1 MSDPKVESP
10 RGHDELRPEA
20 IRLEDLRVFLA
31 VAQSGSFR
39 SAANQMFTSQPTMSR
54 SIARLEGQL
63 GVPLLERGPRGV
75 QLTTHGEVLLSAAR
89 RVLTAMADLRRVVST
104 PGSRTLRLGATAT
117 SARTILAPFLSRWI
131 PDNPDIHVTA
141 IEDSERRLHSRLEN
155 GDCDVAIVSSPV
167 SPSLDSLHITT
178 VQVIALFPPEHRLAG
193 VDGPV
198 SVLDL
203 ADERLLVNGESFPST
218 GLLMR
223 ALDAAGIHGNVVYE
237 CSAGQ
242 TLAAIAEAGLGVAV
256 FGDTAD
262 LRGFALRRHQLLDA
276 SGRPLSFDLYA
287 AWIRDGVPSDI
298 RNFAVELATSFRP
311 PTGRAAAAP
320 SPSMGPDPSS

>member
-1 MSDPKVESP
+1 MSDPELVSP
-10 RGHDELRPEA
+10 NGHDELRPEA
-20 IRLEDLRVFLA
+20 IRLEDLRVFMA
-31 VAQSGSFR
+31 VARSGSFR
-39 SAANQMFTSQPTMSR
+39 SAASQMFTSQPTMSR

-75 QLTTHGEVLLSAAR
+75 QVTTHGEVLLSAAR
-89 RVLTAMADLRRVVST
+89 RVLTAMADLRHDVST
-104 PGSRTLRLGATAT
+104 PGSSTLRLGATAT

-131 PDNPDIHVTA
+131 PDHPDIHVTA

-155 GDCDVAIVSSPV
+155 GDCDVAIISSPI

-178 VQVIALFPPEHRLAG
+178 VQVIALFPPEHRMSG
-193 VDGPV
+193 TDGPV
-198 SVLDL
+198 SVVDL

-223 ALDAAGIHGNVVYE
+223 AMDAAGIQINVVYE

-276 SGRPLSFDLYA
+276 GGKPLTFDLYA
-287 AWIRDGVPSDI
+287 AWMRDGVPARI
-298 RNFAVELATSFRP
+298 RDFAVELATSFRP
-311 PTGRAAAAP
+311 ARQR
-320 SPSMGPDPSS
+320 SH